1 MIQTNS
7 EIRTAARAFLE
18 GHWGEAVL
26 LTLVFMAIACGCSLI
41 PYVGSFIALI
51 FIPMSWAY
59 EVAFLDHVRE
69 AEGAFALKGLVRGY
83 KDFARIFLTVLL
95 VGVYTLL
102 WSLLLFVPGV
112 IKSFSYALTPF
123 ILADRPELKYNG
135 AIELSIAMME
145 GHKMDLFLLYLS
157 FIGWGLLCVLT
168 LGIGALWLYPY
179 MNTSL
184 ARFYEEVKRE
194 YEERCAGQQ

>member
-59 EVAFLDHVRE
+59 EVAFLDHVRG
-69 AEGAFALKGLVRGY
+69 AEGAFALKGVQG
-83 KDFARIFLTVLL
+83 FCA
-95 VGVYTLL
+95 
-102 WSLLLFVPGV
+102 
-112 IKSFSYALTPF
+112 
-123 ILADRPELKYNG
+123 
-135 AIELSIAMME
+135 
-145 GHKMDLFLLYLS
+145 YLS
-157 FIGWGLLCVLT
+157 DGAACRCVHF
-168 LGIGALWLYPY
+168 AVV
-179 MNTSL
+179 
-184 ARFYEEVKRE
+184 AAAV
-194 YEERCAGQQ
+194 CAGRYQEFFVCPYAFHSGGQAGAEVQWGD